1 MRVSGRVQGV
11 GFRAAC
17 RSEALRHG
25 VAGYAYNA
33 ADGSVE
39 AAFEGT
45 PEAVRAMLTW
55 CAHGPPGAEVRAVEA
70 TEEVAVGVSGFRI
83 G

>member
-1 MRVSGRVQGV
+1 
-11 GFRAAC
+11 
-17 RSEALRHG
+17 
-25 VAGYAYNA
+25 
-33 ADGSVE
+33 
-39 AAFEGT
+39 
-45 PEAVRAMLTW
+45 MLTW